1 MNSIK
6 YEFKV
11 YILRNK
17 LFAYFAAVVFL
28 ILLPFFESAFA
39 DSLKLDNHISNQNRL
54 FGAYLVRAGNCM
66 GCHTARGGA
75 SFAGGREMHTSFGVF
90 ITPNI
95 TPDKETGI
103 GNWNRSDFWRAL
115 HQGVSR
121 NGRMLYPSFPYPQYT
136 KITRKDADA
145 IFSYLM
151 SLEPIVKENPP
162 SKIFF
167 PYNLEPLLYV
177 WRKLYFTEGVFK
189 PDLSKSKEWNR
200 GAYLV
205 EGLGHCNSCHSSRNL
220 LGASQEKKLIG
231 KKMTGMDW
239 YAPSL
244 ISRLEA
250 GSGDLEISEII
261 ELLTSGISKNAVAS
275 GHMATVI
282 RQSLQFMLPEDIH
295 AIAIYLKYIG
305 RENFDIAPADSFP
318 VLSKRVRNYLS
329 QGGKIYK
336 KYCKSCHQSSGKG
349 VPGIYP
355 PLAGNRSVTMASPLN
370 TILSVMHGGFP
381 PTTIGNPRPYGMPP
395 FQQIFHDKEIAL
407 VVSYIRNSWG
417 NHSSLV
423 TEVDIERSRN
433 SKRN

>member
-1 MNSIK
+1 MKSIQ
-6 YEFKV
+6 YESKI
-11 YILRNK
+11 YIQRK
-17 LFAYFAAVVFL
+17 IVSACSFAASFF
-28 ILLPFFESAFA
+28 ILLSLFGSVFA
-39 DSLKLDNHISNQNRL
+39 DPIQPAHHISNQNRL
-54 FGAYLVRAGNCM
+54 VGSYLARVGNCI
-66 GCHTARGGA
+66 GCHTARGGDL
-75 SFAGGREMHTSFGVF
+75 FAGGREMHTSFGIF

-103 GNWNRSDFWRAL
+103 GNWDKSDFWRAL
-115 HQGVSR
+115 HQGESR
-121 NGRMLYPSFPYPQYT
+121 NGRMLYPVFPYPQYT
-136 KITRKDADA
+136 KITRKDSDA
-145 IFSYLM
+145 IFDYLM
-151 SLEPIVKENPP
+151 SLKPIVNENAP
-162 SKIFF
+162 SRVFF
-167 PYNLEPLLYV
+167 PYNLEPLLYI
-177 WRKLYFTEGVFK
+177 WRKLYFKKGVFK

-220 LGASQEKKLIG
+220 LGASQKTKHIG
-231 KKMTGMDW
+231 KKMTGMGW

-250 GSGDLEISEII
+250 GSRGLEINEII

-282 RQSLQFMLPEDIH
+282 RQSLQFMLPQDIR

-305 RENFDIAPADSFP
+305 RENSDIAPAESFP
-318 VLSKRVRNYLS
+318 VLSKKVRSQLS
-329 QGGKIYK
+329 EGGKIYT
-336 KYCKSCHQSSGKG
+336 KYCEGCHQSSGRG
-349 VPGIYP
+349 IPGIYP
-355 PLAGNRSVTMASPLN
+355 PLAGNRSVTMSSPLN

-407 VVSYIRNSWG
+407 VVSYIRNAWG

-423 TEVDIERSRN
+423 TEIDIERSR
-433 SKRN
+433 SSSRD

>member
-1 MNSIK
+1 MKSIQ
-6 YEFKV
+6 YESKI
-11 YILRNK
+11 YIQRK
-17 LFAYFAAVVFL
+17 IVSACSFAASFF
-28 ILLPFFESAFA
+28 ILLSLFGSVFA
-39 DSLKLDNHISNQNRL
+39 DPIQPAHHISNQNRL
-54 FGAYLVRAGNCM
+54 VGSYLARVGNCI
-66 GCHTARGGA
+66 GCHTARGGDL
-75 SFAGGREMHTSFGVF
+75 FAGGREMHTSFGIF

-103 GNWNRSDFWRAL
+103 GNWDKSDFWRAL
-115 HQGVSR
+115 HQGESR
-121 NGRMLYPSFPYPQYT
+121 NGRMLYPVFPYPQYT
-136 KITRKDADA
+136 KITRKDSDA
-145 IFSYLM
+145 IFDYLM
-151 SLEPIVKENPP
+151 SLKPIVNENAP
-162 SKIFF
+162 SRVFF
-167 PYNLEPLLYV
+167 PYNLEPLLYI
-177 WRKLYFTEGVFK
+177 WRKLYFKKGVFK

-220 LGASQEKKLIG
+220 LGASQKTKHIG
-231 KKMTGMDW
+231 KKMTGMGW

-250 GSGDLEISEII
+250 GSRGLEINEII

-282 RQSLQFMLPEDIH
+282 RQSLQFMLPQDIR

-305 RENFDIAPADSFP
+305 RENSDIAPAESFP
-318 VLSKRVRNYLS
+318 VLSKKVRSQLS
-329 QGGKIYK
+329 EGGKIYT
-336 KYCKSCHQSSGKG
+336 KYCEGCHQSSGRG
-349 VPGIYP
+349 IPGIYP
-355 PLAGNRSVTMASPLN
+355 PLAGNRSVTMSSPLN

-407 VVSYIRNSWG
+407 VVSYIRNAWG

-423 TEVDIERSRN
+423 TEIDIERSRN
-433 SKRN
+433 SNRD

>member
-1 MNSIK
+1 MKYIIQTLKIYMNIHIVSVYNFTVVLFVLLFLSRSI
-6 YEFKV
+6 
-11 YILRNK
+11 
-17 LFAYFAAVVFL
+17 
-28 ILLPFFESAFA
+28 FA
-39 DSLKLDNHISNQNRL
+39 DTLQPAHQVSNQSKL

-66 GCHTARGGA
+66 GCHTAKGGT
-75 SFAGGREMHTSFGVF
+75 SFAGGREMYTSFGIF

-103 GNWNRSDFWRAL
+103 GNWDKNDFWRAL
-115 HQGVSR
+115 HQGKSS
-121 NGRMLYPSFPYPQYT
+121 NGRMLYPAFPYPQYT
-136 KITRKDADA
+136 KITRKDSDA
-145 IFSYLM
+145 MFDYLL
-151 SLEPIVKENPP
+151 SLEPIVKKNSP
-162 SKIFF
+162 SRVFF
-167 PYNLEPLLYV
+167 PYNLEPLLYL
-177 WRKLYFTEGVFK
+177 WRKLYFKEGVFE

-220 LGASQEKKLIG
+220 LGASQTTKHIG

-244 ISRLEA
+244 TSRLEA
-250 GSGDLEISEII
+250 GSRELEINEIFD
-261 ELLTSGISKNAVAS
+261 LLTTGISKNSVAS

-282 RQSLQFMLPEDIH
+282 RQSLQFMLPKDIR

-305 RENFDIAPADSFP
+305 RENSDVASAESFP
-318 VLSKRVRNYLS
+318 VLSKKARSQLS

-336 KYCKSCHQSSGKG
+336 KYCESCHHSSGRG

-355 PLAGNRSVTMASPLN
+355 PLAGNRSVTMSSPLN
-370 TILSVMHGGFP
+370 TILSVMRGGFP

-407 VVSYIRNSWG
+407 VVSYIRNAWG

-423 TEVDIERSRN
+423 TEIDIERSR
-433 SKRN
+433 SSSRD